1 MNATVIRVT
10 RPGELAPALAQRE
23 KTVVIESDE
32 MQRVFARYAFW
43 KSTIPWLM
51 IPPLISWLLSQIIAS
66 TFELDA
72 SWHLNWEVGRTFGGK
87 LSLTPT
93 DRTLPQQK
101 TQSPQFPD

>member
-23 KTVVIESDE
+23 KTVVIENDE

-43 KSTIPWLM
+43 RSTIPWLM
-51 IPPLISWLLSQIIAS
+51 VPLLISWLLSQIIAN
-66 TFELDA
+66 TYELDA
-72 SWHLNWEVGRTFGGK
+72 SWHLHWEVGPTSDGK

-101 TQSPQFPD
+101 AQPLR